1 MDAGGTSTSDPR
13 RTASRALGFYWGA
26 VATAL
31 LFAAPLAPRA
41 AALLPQCAFRSLT
54 GLPCP
59 TCGAT
64 HAALALSRLD
74 LAGAVSS
81 NPLAV
86 AGAAAFVAGGI
97 LAGILALAGRPLSE
111 PTLGPRARLTAIAAV
126 VLNWIWLL
134 AR

>member
-1 MDAGGTSTSDPR
+1 MQGSR
-13 RTASRALGFYWGA
+13 RHPTRRNAPSRALGLYWGT
-26 VATAL
+26 VAAAL

-41 AALLPQCAFRSLT
+41 AAFLPPCAFRSLT

-64 HAALALSRLD
+64 HAAIALSRLD

-86 AGAAAFVAGGI
+86 VAAIAFFAGGI
-97 LAGILALAGRPLSE
+97 VAGIGALAGRPLSE
-111 PTLGPRARLTAIAAV
+111 PTLGPRARLTAIVAV
-126 VLNWIWLL
+126 AINWIWLL